1 MDEYRTILEVRFPEP
16 HGEEGTWRRYDEVL
30 DPYYS
35 NVMCIGEWDEDST
48 VPRTPTDCAEDDL
61 EQALD
66 TVIDEQYLAR
76 VVREG
81 TMDVRVRLF
90 QRGNDTSGWR
100 HVSTHSPEPS
110 TIARAYLGSAVRGF
124 DDVRRDLRCRIRA
137 AHRAGA
143 TADSL
148 VTTVFGRIPEGEVL
162 GLLRAD
168 DEAGRATKLIAQLF
182 HDPAHKTCVGISGD
196 NGLVLY
202 LFPSHSQ
209 EINFKEWTRDDHGG
223 DWGPDPWGYR
233 AGVEVADRLLTAL
246 APHYAAFWNGEKAT
260 AVHLA
265 PSEPPYPGT
274 VRIEPLVIQASA
286 ETA

>member
-1 MDEYRTILEVRFPEP
+1 M
-16 HGEEGTWRRYDEVL
+16 
-30 DPYYS
+30 
-35 NVMCIGEWDEDST
+35 
-48 VPRTPTDCAEDDL
+48 
-61 EQALD
+61 
-66 TVIDEQYLAR
+66 
-76 VVREG
+76 
-81 TMDVRVRLF
+81 
-90 QRGNDTSGWR
+90 
-100 HVSTHSPEPS
+100 
-110 TIARAYLGSAVRGF
+110 
-124 DDVRRDLRCRIRA
+124 
-137 AHRAGA
+137 

-148 VTTVFGRIPEGEVL
+148 VTTVSGRIPEDEVL

-168 DEAGRATKLIAQLF
+168 DESGRATKLIAQLF

-209 EINFKEWTRDDHGG
+209 EINFEEWTRDDHCG
-223 DWGPDPWGYR
+223 DWGPDPWGHR

-274 VRIEPLVIQASA
+274 VRIEPLVTQASA